1 MSISFA
7 AALAG
12 TVLAAVGTGLTI
24 RLCLRNPR
32 ADMVAWV
39 IALAGLTVGLA
50 AQAAGYRRGF
60 VPTTF
65 RATQLGAALVA
76 PVALAWGM
84 VELAAKS
91 LVARFAGRLCLAGL
105 FVVAAVILA
114 TDVLSAQGFTHQWP
128 APRDH
133 FQYVSLSLLALVAAA
148 VVLIVSA
155 ALIATGLRSRH
166 HPAWRG
172 AFVVVALA
180 GVAALATQGLLVK
193 LPANVAYPGLTA
205 VAAVAAWLAASRAA
219 RVNVGQ
225 LRASAPGA
233 PRPAGEPGYG
243 GADSLDL
250 YRDGYRHF
258 DDSAAF
264 AAYVN
269 SGYEAGGPAQSGSR
283 GAGYGGP
290 AGQSHP
296 EAPVL
301 PATQVHPGTRVHPGS
316 RAHPEVRGAP
326 GSYGDTGGLQ
336 TGGYPGPGG
345 FPPEDADG
353 FHADPVEPVT
363 GAFDPLFR
371 PNASSVP
378 GLAAGRPGSDAAI
391 LNPASPALTPG
402 QDIEFATGMQL
413 AAIDPVI
420 EAATA
425 GAVDTDRLYG
435 RIAIYTLLDA
445 GAEEFDRLAEQVV
458 DQVRTGEPGTLAY
471 VVHGVPSAPLQRI
484 LYQLYIDRA
493 AYDWHQER
501 PYVADFEVR
510 RRPLVLATNVIEL
523 GVRQAKVSA
532 VTPRRVP

>member
-12 TVLAAVGTGLTI
+12 TVLAAVGTGLAI
-24 RLCLRNPR
+24 RLCLRKPR

-65 RATQLGAALVA
+65 RVAQLGAALVA
-76 PVALAWGM
+76 PLALAWGM
-84 VELAAKS
+84 AELAAKG

-114 TDVLSAQGFTHQWP
+114 TDVLSAQPFTQEWP
-128 APRDH
+128 AARDH
-133 FQYVSLSLLALVAAA
+133 FEFLPLGLLALVAVV
-148 VVLIVSA
+148 VVLTVVV
-155 ALIATGLRSRH
+155 ALITTGLRSRH
-166 HPAWRG
+166 DPAWRG
-172 AFVVVALA
+172 PLAAVALA
-180 GVAALATQGLLVK
+180 SLAALATQGLQAK
-193 LPANVAYPGLTA
+193 LPANVAFPVLTLI
-205 VAAVAAWLAASRAA
+205 AAVAAWLAASRAA
-219 RVNVGQ
+219 GMSLGQ
-225 LRASAPGA
+225 IRGGAS
-233 PRPAGEPGYG
+233 RPAGPGTAGDPGYG
-243 GADSLDL
+243 GDDSLDL

-269 SGYEAGGPAQSGSR
+269 SGYDTGGYRSPAGPTAPGTAAREDSLVRKHVPVRTQGPPDAGARRPATRIRADSGWPLPVR
-283 GAGYGGP
+283 GASAAEGHGRLSTPTRSSRSPGP
-290 AGQSHP
+290 S
-296 EAPVL
+296 
-301 PATQVHPGTRVHPGS
+301 TRCSG
-316 RAHPEVRGAP
+316 RAHPRPRARPPDAP
-326 GSYGDTGGLQ
+326 AATRTLN
-336 TGGYPGPGG
+336 
-345 FPPEDADG
+345 
-353 FHADPVEPVT
+353 
-363 GAFDPLFR
+363 R
-371 PNASSVP
+371 AS
-378 GLAAGRPGSDAAI
+378 A
-391 LNPASPALTPG
+391 ALTPG
-402 QDIEFATGMQL
+402 EDIEFATGMQL
-413 AAIDPVI
+413 PAIDDVI
-420 EAATA
+420 EAAVASA

-458 DQVRTGEPGTLAY
+458 EQVRTGEPGTLAY

-484 LYQLYIDRA
+484 LYQLYADRA

-501 PYVADFEVR
+501 PYVADFEAR

-523 GVRQAKVSA
+523 GVRQAKVAA

>member
-12 TVLAAVGTGLTI
+12 TVLAAVGTGLAI
-24 RLCLRNPR
+24 RLCLRKPR

-39 IALAGLTVGLA
+39 VALAGLTVGLA

-65 RATQLGAALVA
+65 RATQLGVALVA

-105 FVVAAVILA
+105 FVVAGVILA
-114 TDVLSAQGFTHQWP
+114 TDVLSARGFTQDWP

-148 VVLIVSA
+148 VVLTVVA
-155 ALIATGLRSRH
+155 ALITTGLRSRH
-166 HPAWRG
+166 DPAWRG
-172 AFVVVALA
+172 PLAAVALA
-180 GVAALATQGLLVK
+180 SVAALATQGLLVK
-193 LPANVAYPGLTA
+193 LPANVAYPALTL

-219 RVNVGQ
+219 GVSVGQ
-225 LRASAPGA
+225 IRGGASRPGSS
-233 PRPAGEPGYG
+233 RPASDPGYG
-243 GADSLDL
+243 GDDSLDL

-269 SGYEAGGPAQSGSR
+269 GEYDTGGYRAPGGAYGSPGGAR
-283 GAGYGGP
+283 GAAGYGG
-290 AGQSHP
+290 
-296 EAPVL
+296 
-301 PATQVHPGTRVHPGS
+301 
-316 RAHPEVRGAP
+316 
-326 GSYGDTGGLQ
+326 TG
-336 TGGYPGPGG
+336 
-345 FPPEDADG
+345 G
-353 FHADPVEPVT
+353 FHADQVEPVT

-371 PNASSVP
+371 PTASSAP
-378 GLAAGRPGSDAAI
+378 GRAAGRPGSDAAT
-391 LNPASPALTPG
+391 LNRAGPGLTPG
-402 QDIEFATGMQL
+402 EDIEFATGMQL
-413 AAIDPVI
+413 PAIDDVI
-420 EAATA
+420 EAAVAGA

-458 DQVRTGEPGTLAY
+458 EQVRTGEPDTLAY

-484 LYQLYIDRA
+484 LYQLYADRA
-493 AYDWHQER
+493 AYDRHQER
-501 PYVADFEVR
+501 PYVADFEAR

-523 GVRQAKVSA
+523 GVRQAKVAA
-532 VTPRRVP
+532 VTPRRVL

>member
-12 TVLAAVGTGLTI
+12 TVLAAVGTGLAI
-24 RLCLRNPR
+24 RLCLRKPR

-76 PVALAWGM
+76 PVALSWGM
-84 VELAAKS
+84 AELAAKS
-91 LVARFAGRLCLAGL
+91 LVARFAARLCLAGL

-114 TDVLSAQGFTHQWP
+114 TDVLSARGFTQQWP
-128 APRDH
+128 APRDY

-148 VVLIVSA
+148 VVLTVIA
-155 ALIATGLRSRH
+155 ALITSGLRSRH
-166 HPAWRG
+166 NPAWRG
-172 AFVVVALA
+172 PLAAIALA
-180 GVAALATQGLLVK
+180 AVAALATQGLLVK
-193 LPANVAYPGLTA
+193 LPANVAYPGLTL
-205 VAAVAAWLAASRAA
+205 VAAVATWLAATRAA
-219 RVNVGQ
+219 GVNMGQ
-225 LRASAPGA
+225 LRAGAGGPGG
-233 PRPAGEPGYG
+233 PRPAGNPGYDG
-243 GADSLDL
+243 DDSLDL

-269 SGYEAGGPAQSGSR
+269 SGYDTGGYRAPGESHSAAGHGGTEGRSA
-283 GAGYGGP
+283 AGYGGGGENSA
-290 AGQSHP
+290 AGY
-296 EAPVL
+296 A
-301 PATQVHPGTRVHPGS
+301 
-316 RAHPEVRGAP
+316 
-326 GSYGDTGGLQ
+326 DTGGFQ
-336 TGGYPGPGG
+336 AGGYPGPGG
-345 FPPEDADG
+345 IPPEDTGG

-371 PNASSVP
+371 PSASSAQ
-378 GLAAGRPGSDAAI
+378 GQAAGRPGGDAAT
-391 LNPASPALTPG
+391 LNRAGPGLTPG
-402 QDIEFATGMQL
+402 EDIEFATGMQL
-413 AAIDPVI
+413 PALDDVLESAV
-420 EAATA
+420 A

-458 DQVRTGEPGTLAY
+458 EQVRTGEPDTLAY

-484 LYQLYIDRA
+484 LYQLYADRA

-501 PYVADFEVR
+501 PYVADFEAR

-523 GVRQAKVSA
+523 GVRQAKVAA